1 MREIRDFAMA
11 GVPLIGELSKN
22 LGKSNA
28 EITKMVSAGKI
39 GFKDVEEAFRTM
51 SSEGGKFYNLMEK
64 QNKSVTGQ
72 ISNLVDKWQ
81 VMINEIGKSNEGVI
95 YGGINIAG
103 KALANYKEIGD
114 TILDLIA
121 IYGTYKAALVAVGT
135 IQTAVTAVQYSAEAR
150 ALEGLVTTQIAARA
164 TKDGL
169 IVGTKAYSAA
179 VIEETIAESARL
191 KVVAASTAKE
201 AEALAIAAA
210 TKTAIADKAKAKIA
224 DATATMTKNAA
235 ELKNAE
241 IGLQSLAIDKS
252 MISSEAQQRLS
263 KLGLVEGSVA
273 YTAALNAEIIAEGQL
288 LSVAVA
294 SAEKKL
300 VSAQT
305 ELTTRTK
312 ILALREADLAAAEA
326 GMIVDGKN
334 IAVTVASLDKKL
346 AAANL
351 ELATRKELLAARI
364 ADYEAAQAGAVVDG
378 RALVGSKA
386 MANIK
391 LQQASAEA
399 ANTAAIKVN
408 NAEKKVA
415 LLIAQKDIATSTEY
429 TISNNIQ
436 TASID
441 VSTAATEAKTA
452 ALNVERLTIEKNIAL
467 ANAALLPTEKNVTA
481 ATALT
486 TAAKKTKIATEKAE
500 GISAKSK
507 IVIDEATAATEA
519 SKAAAITSS
528 TAATAAST
536 FATDVS
542 TASKKANFTWTTAQT
557 WATNIL
563 TTAIARL
570 NAVMYAN
577 PYGVAVIA
585 LAALTYGI
593 YKAATAL
600 TAAEV
605 AQERLNDTLK
615 AVGERSSTAKTE
627 MDTLVGTLTN
637 GTSSVL
643 EQVRAWDKLITR
655 YKFIGDNY
663 SMGDI
668 IKMSAEQRNKLFS
681 GILEGATQDDLFKQY
696 EAQIARV
703 RQLSTTKSALLN
715 SYKPSSWVSG
725 WQNTLDAEFSIVVGI
740 QDKIKETNR
749 LKQQANIESLTQ
761 EQKLVYY
768 SGEKLLLEK
777 RINDLRVKNS
787 TKPSKENLQSISDMD
802 TQIKVIDK
810 KILSFQ
816 EQEVGKNKAYWDDIL
831 KKATETRDA
840 IGSIQLDILKKA
852 TPAQLK
858 SGKIEGV
865 LPDTI
870 KTYVDSTAQIKE
882 AEKALKVYEK
892 DKVESDKTIEDKK
905 QRLLEQRNQDEL
917 FAATILQGKL
927 LRVEEETT
935 KQKLAIADNDYIK
948 TLANIEKRKQERL
961 QQIKDV
967 PGEKWSVKDEEN
979 YQKAILGAEE
989 VRLTNKNEINR
1000 QSAEVIKNIMDE
1012 SKKAFLSDIELQEK
1026 AINDQYDKWIKDAT
1040 DAGAA
1045 QADIDLLQ
1053 ERRTNELNMVTAEK
1067 AYKLSEY
1074 YREAFGD
1081 ISEYGSVALIRL
1093 TKKTQDLI
1101 DTARETDIEGQ
1112 KYYIIDIPTLDK
1124 EGKKIKD
1131 TSTLTVEEFN
1141 RLKEKLKEFS
1151 KDTREINP
1159 FNAVV
1164 EGFSALSKAIKS
1176 GDTKSIDNAIV
1187 VLNLSLESSINKV
1200 QDLVS
1205 SFDIA
1210 DEITE
1215 DVLNAARNISTGVIS
1230 MIGGLKLLAISGAEA
1245 VKGVERASV
1254 ILAIISAAI
1263 QILSTIFNP
1272 IIAGQKKY
1280 NEAQKKW
1287 TQELIDLQ
1295 LKYNDTLNEQ
1305 IRIQEQANIF
1315 ITDYSKTAYDAAQ
1328 ALTDAQ
1334 KNYYDT
1340 LSGKTLTQFLSDL
1353 EVKTGVAKKKFL
1365 GITVGSKNIY
1375 GSLLEQYPELIT
1387 STGEFNEEL
1396 ANTLLGLDGLPK
1408 ETKNALNALIEY
1420 QTEIE
1425 EATEAM
1431 DSAIGSIAGSISNN
1445 LYSALT
1451 DAWDAGTDSFQAFQ
1465 ESVSEGLKDIIS
1477 QMVFNAVFADSFSK
1491 LQSDLKQSFGIGG
1504 DKDVTDDVATLLA
1517 SAPELLAA
1525 WEEAMTSS
1533 ENAAKSAGFDWSK
1546 TTGTSEGSA
1555 GQIQRNIT
1563 EDTGT
1568 ELVGLYRRNADD
1580 TRIIRDYT
1588 RTGIGHLLKIEQ
1600 NTGQTVIELK
1610 NAIVELQAINKNTK
1624 GVPTA
1629 SF

>member
-1 MREIRDFAMA
+1 MASLLVHAQLDVTGLNRGIAQANTSIGQFAKNIERQGSNLEQQLSQQVKRAALRLAAYGSIFAVGGFLQQIVKVRGEFQQLGIAFETMLDSKEKADRIMAESITLAQKTPFTLMEVTSNAKQLMAMGVSFEKVMGTLKNLGDVAAGVSVPLSRIAINYGQVLTLGRLQMREIRDFAMA

-81 VMINEIGKSNEGVI
+81 VMMNEIGKSNEGVI

-103 KALANYKEIGD
+103 KALANYNEIWN
-114 TILDLIA
+114 ILKDLIA
-121 IYGTYKAALVAVGT
+121 IYGSYKAALIAIGTVRASMTYMEGAVMAQAY
-135 IQTAVTAVQYSAEAR
+135 IKEAA
-150 ALEGLVTTQIAARA
+150 ALSSLITTEQAAR
-164 TKDGL
+164 
-169 IVGTKAYSAA
+169 I
-179 VIEETIAESARL
+179 
-191 KVVAASTAKE
+191 
-201 AEALAIAAA
+201 
-210 TKTAIADKAKAKIA
+210 
-224 DATATMTKNAA
+224 
-235 ELKNAE
+235 
-241 IGLQSLAIDKS
+241 
-252 MISSEAQQRLS
+252 S
-263 KLGLVEGSVA
+263 KLGLTVGTTEHAMAV
-273 YTAALNAEIIAEGQL
+273 NAEIVAETARL
-288 LSVAVA
+288 RNLSVLAA
-294 SAEKKL
+294 KDLATTTEKINSIAAEI
-300 VSAQT
+300 V
-305 ELTTRTK
+305 
-312 ILALREADLAAAEA
+312 ALRAQEAQYIATNAKFA
-326 GMIVDGKN
+326 GTISTKQLDTISQKINTKVKEHDTL
-334 IAVTVASLDKKL
+334 VTVANTQTII
-346 AAANL
+346 ANN
-351 ELATRKELLAARI
+351 
-364 ADYEAAQAGAVVDG
+364 AAQVSNTYS
-378 RALVGSKA
+378 LN
-386 MANIK
+386 ANTLSRKVSVIWTDYLTAAQIK
-391 LQQASAEA
+391 L
-399 ANTAAIKVN
+399 TAAFVRF
-408 NAEKKVA
+408 
-415 LLIAQKDIATSTEY
+415 KDM
-429 TISNNIQ
+429 
-436 TASID
+436 
-441 VSTAATEAKTA
+441 V
-452 ALNVERLTIEKNIAL
+452 
-467 ANAALLPTEKNVTA
+467 
-481 ATALT
+481 
-486 TAAKKTKIATEKAE
+486 
-500 GISAKSK
+500 
-507 IVIDEATAATEA
+507 
-519 SKAAAITSS
+519 
-528 TAATAAST
+528 
-536 FATDVS
+536 
-542 TASKKANFTWTTAQT
+542 
-557 WATNIL
+557 
-563 TTAIARL
+563 
-570 NAVMYAN
+570 YAN

-600 TAAEV
+600 TAMEV

-703 RQLSTTKSALLN
+703 KDLSSPKTEFLN
-715 SYKPSSWVSG
+715 GWKPSSWGRG
-725 WQNTLDAEFSIVVGI
+725 WQNTLDAEYSIVVGI

-802 TQIKVIDK
+802 KQIKVIDK
-810 KILSFQ
+810 KILLFQ

-852 TPAQLK
+852 TPEQLK

-905 QRLLEQRNQDEL
+905 QRLLEQRNKNEL
-917 FAATILQGKL
+917 FAATVLQGKL

-935 KQKLAIADNDYIK
+935 KQKLAIADNAYIK
-948 TLANIEKRKQERL
+948 TLADIEKEKRKTL
-961 QQIKDV
+961 QDIADV
-967 PGEKWSVKDEEN
+967 KREKWNEKDEAD
-979 YQKAILGAEE
+979 YWKAINGAEE
-989 VRLTNKNEINR
+989 VHLANKKEINR
-1000 QSAEVIKNIMDE
+1000 QAAEVIKNIMDE
-1012 SKKAFLSDIELQEK
+1012 STKAFLSDIELQEK
-1026 AINDQYDKWIKDAT
+1026 AINDQYDNWIKDAT

-1053 ERRTNELNMVTAEK
+1053 ERRTNELNMVTADK

-1074 YREAFGD
+1074 YREAFGN

-1093 TKKTQDLI
+1093 TEKTQDLI
-1101 DTARETDIEGQ
+1101 DTARETDIGGQ

-1124 EGKKIKD
+1124 EGKKIKE

-1141 RLKEKLKEFS
+1141 RLIEKSKEFS
-1151 KDTREINP
+1151 KDFREINP
-1159 FNAVV
+1159 FYAVV

-1215 DVLNAARNISTGVIS
+1215 DVLNAARNISTAVIS
-1230 MIGGLKLLAISGAEA
+1230 MIGGLKLLAISGVEA
-1245 VKGVERASV
+1245 VKSVERASV
-1254 ILAIISAAI
+1254 ILTIISAAI

-1272 IIAGQKKY
+1272 IIAGAKKY
-1280 NEAQKKW
+1280 KEAQEKW

-1420 QTEIE
+1420 HTEIE

-1451 DAWDAGTDSFQAFQ
+1451 DAWDAGTDSFQAFK
-1465 ESVSEGLKDIIS
+1465 ESVSEGLKDIVS

-1525 WEEAMTSS
+1525 WEEAMTSA
-1533 ENAAKSAGFDWSK
+1533 ENAAKSAGFDWS
-1546 TTGTSEGSA
+1546 TSMGTSTGLT
-1555 GQIQRNIT
+1555 GQIEKNLT

-1588 RTGIGHLLKIEQ
+1588 KIGISYLLNIDR
-1600 NTGQTVIELK
+1600 NTANTVARLDS
-1610 NAIVELQAINKNTK
+1610 AIIELQAINKNTK
-1624 GVPTA
+1624 GVPTGA
-1629 SF
+1629 L